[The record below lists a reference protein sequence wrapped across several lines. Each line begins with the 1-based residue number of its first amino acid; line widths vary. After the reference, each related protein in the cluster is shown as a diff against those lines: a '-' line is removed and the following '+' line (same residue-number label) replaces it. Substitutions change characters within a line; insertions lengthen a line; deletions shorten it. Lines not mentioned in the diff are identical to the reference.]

1 VTCDPEGDPLA
12 LVFKTF
18 SDPYV
23 GRVSVFKLLSGVIE
37 LDDVLVNPRTG
48 ARARM
53 HSLISL
59 RGSEHESV
67 SRVVAG
73 DIAAVTKL
81 GDVVTGDTLAPER
94 SPVTVATIDF
104 PEPVHGVAV
113 AARNQSD
120 DDKLTVALRKVVAED
135 PALSIEQNDETGQ
148 TVLRGMG
155 DAHIKV
161 TLDRLA
167 RRHGVD
173 VDTEALKVAYR
184 ETLDAPI
191 EAEGRHKK
199 QTGGRGQFG
208 VATVRFEPLERG
220 AGFEFVDE
228 IVGAAIPRGLVPAVQ
243 KGILE
248 SMARGGDL
256 GFPVV
261 DLRATLV
268 DGRHHAVDSDEMSF
282 KMAGSLAFREAI
294 RGAGTTVLEPYSI
307 IEVTAPDDLQGDI
320 LGDLSSR
327 RGQVTGTEVGP
338 GEHEITVVA
347 SVPSSEIMAYAI
359 ELRSMTH
366 GRGRF
371 TVRFDRYEALPAHLV
386 DTLAATEET
395 A

>member
-1 VTCDPEGDPLA
+1 
-12 LVFKTF
+12 
-18 SDPYV
+18 
-23 GRVSVFKLLSGVIE
+23 
-37 LDDVLVNPRTG
+37 
-48 ARARM
+48 M
-53 HSLISL
+53 HSLIRL
-59 RGSEHESV
+59 RGSAHEPV
-67 SRVVAG
+67 TRVVAG

-81 GDVVTGDTLAPER
+81 DDVMTGDTLAPEGT
-94 SPVTVATIDF
+94 PVTVATIDF

-113 AARNQSD
+113 AARNPAE
-120 DDKLTVALRKVVAED
+120 DDKVTVALRKVVGED
-135 PALSIEQNDETGQ
+135 PALSIEQVDETGQ

-167 RRHGVD
+167 RRHGVE
-173 VDTEALKVAYR
+173 VDTDALKVAYR
-184 ETLDAPI
+184 ETLDGPI

-243 KGILE
+243 KGIVE
-248 SMARGGDL
+248 SMNRGGNL

-261 DLRATLV
+261 DLRATVV

-294 RGAGTTVLEPYSI
+294 RGAGTTVLEPFSI
-307 IEVTAPDDLQGDI
+307 IEVSVPDDLQGDI

-338 GEHEITVVA
+338 GEREITVVA
-347 SVPSSEIMAYAI
+347 SVPSSEITAYAI

-371 TVRFDRYEALPAHLV
+371 TVRFDRYESLPAHLV
-386 DTLAATEET
+386 DTVAPDDGSA
-395 A
+395 